1 MQIPEDKILEMLH
14 QKGTGDRADQAKQ
27 QLPDQVDPEEH
38 SDPLQKFGINPQDVL
53 SKRGSEIPGL

>member
-1 MQIPEDKILEMLH
+1 ML
-14 QKGTGDRADQAKQ
+14 QQQGTGDRADQAKQ

-53 SKRGSEIPGL
+53 SKLGGDIPGL